1 MLRNEVWV
9 SFMLCHVTTYSITF
23 TMLHFVMLCYVML
36 CYVMLC
42 YIMLCHLI
50 LCHVM
55 LCYIVLCHLKSEV
68 VFEYNDINSTT
79 ILIQLEELQR
89 II

>member
-1 MLRNEVWV
+1 M
-9 SFMLCHVTTYSITF
+9 SCYYIFYYIHHVTFCY
-23 TMLHFVMLCYVML
+23 VMLCYVML